1 MRLIEYIGTR
11 LLFLIPTLLG
21 LILLTFVIS
30 HMVPSEPAYMY
41 LGEHATPE
49 MVAEFNHE
57 HGFDQPLYIQF
68 YNYLIAF
75 LQGDFGFSTYTG
87 HAVIEDL
94 ILYFPA
100 TIELATG
107 AMILSMILGVL
118 FGVISAVKRN
128 SLIDYFVRTVS
139 LVGAS
144 MPVYWVALVAMAIVY
159 LRLGIVSPG
168 RLSMDVAAPTNITG
182 MYLVDSLLTGNFV
195 VFQDALLHLVMPSF
209 ILCSWIIAPIVRQT
223 RSDMLDSLG
232 QEYTL
237 AAKAKGLP
245 QRTVVW
251 KHALRNALIPS
262 VTIIGIS
269 FGSLLAGAV
278 ITETIF
284 YWPGIGSYMLHST
297 LTVDFAAIVG
307 GTAVIGIVYT
317 LINLAVDVLYGI
329 IDPRIRV
336 G

>member
-1 MRLIEYIGTR
+1 MIPATPA
-11 LLFLIPTLLG
+11 FL
-21 LILLTFVIS
+21 
-30 HMVPSEPAYMY
+30 Y

-49 MVAEFNHE
+49 MVAQFDHRW
-57 HGFDQPLYIQF
+57 GFDQPVYIQF
-68 YNYLIAF
+68 LRYIA
-75 LQGDFGFSTYTG
+75 DFFRGNLGISTYTG
-87 HAVIEDL
+87 HQVIADL

-100 TIELATG
+100 TLELTAG
-107 AMILSMILGVL
+107 AMVLSMVLGVL
-118 FGVISAVKRN
+118 FGVLSAVKRN
-128 SLIDYFVRTVS
+128 SLIDYFVRTIS
-139 LVGAS
+139 LIGTS
-144 MPVYWVALVAMAIVY
+144 MPVYWIALVAMAVIY
-159 LRLGIVSPG
+159 LRMGIISPG
-168 RLSMDVAAPTNITG
+168 RLSMNLQPPTHITG
-182 MYLVDSLLTGNFV
+182 LYTIDSLLTGNFV
-195 VFQDALLHLVMPSF
+195 VFEDALAHLIMPSF
-209 ILCSWIIAPIVRQT
+209 VLCSWIIAPIVRQT

-269 FGSLLAGAV
+269 FGNLLAGAV
-278 ITETIF
+278 VTETIF
-284 YWPGIGSYMLHST
+284 FWPGIGMYMLSST
-297 LTVDFAAIVG
+297 LSIDFGAIVG

-317 LINLAVDVLYGI
+317 LINLMVDVLYGI

>member
-1 MRLIEYIGTR
+1 
-11 LLFLIPTLLG
+11 
-21 LILLTFVIS
+21 
-30 HMVPSEPAYMY
+30 MVPAQPAMLY
-41 LGEHATPE
+41 LGEHASPE
-49 MVAEFNHE
+49 MIAEFNHRW
-57 HGFDQPLYIQF
+57 GFDQPLYIQF
-68 YNYLIAF
+68 FKYTF
-75 LQGDFGFSTYTG
+75 DFFQGNFGISTYTG
-87 HAVIEDL
+87 HPVIEDL
-94 ILYFPA
+94 ALYFPA

-107 AMILSMILGVL
+107 GMVLSMIIGLL

-128 SLIDYFVRTVS
+128 SLIDYVVRTVS

-168 RLSMDVAAPTNITG
+168 RLSFDVVAPTHITG
-182 MYLVDSLLTGNFV
+182 LYLVDSLLTGNFV

-209 ILCSWIIAPIVRQT
+209 VLCSWIIAPIVRQT

-262 VTIIGIS
+262 ITIIGIS
-269 FGSLLAGAV
+269 FGNLLAGAV
-278 ITETIF
+278 VTETIF
-284 YWPGIGSYMLHST
+284 YWPGIGQYMLHST
-297 LTVDFAAIVG
+297 LTVDFGAIVG

-317 LINLAVDVLYGI
+317 LINLVVDVLYGI

>member
-1 MRLIEYIGTR
+1 MRLIEYIATR

-30 HMVPSEPAYMY
+30 HMVPAQPAYLY

-49 MVAEFNHE
+49 MVADLNHKW
-57 HGFDQPLYIQF
+57 GFDQPLYIQF
-68 YNYLIAF
+68 YKYVFAF
-75 LQGDFGFSTYTG
+75 FQGDFGISTYTG
-87 HAVIEDL
+87 HPIIEDL
-94 ILYFPA
+94 ELYFPA

-139 LVGAS
+139 LIGAS
-144 MPVYWVALVAMAIVY
+144 MPVYWIALLAMAVVY

-168 RLSMDVAAPTNITG
+168 RLSMDVAAPTHITG
-182 MYLVDSLLTGNFV
+182 LYLVDSLLTGNFV

-209 ILCSWIIAPIVRQT
+209 VLCSWIIAPIVRQT

-269 FGSLLAGAV
+269 FGTLLAGAV

-297 LTVDFAAIVG
+297 LTVDFGAIVG
-307 GTAVIGIVYT
+307 GTAIIGIVYT
-317 LINLAVDVLYGI
+317 LINLVVDVLYGI